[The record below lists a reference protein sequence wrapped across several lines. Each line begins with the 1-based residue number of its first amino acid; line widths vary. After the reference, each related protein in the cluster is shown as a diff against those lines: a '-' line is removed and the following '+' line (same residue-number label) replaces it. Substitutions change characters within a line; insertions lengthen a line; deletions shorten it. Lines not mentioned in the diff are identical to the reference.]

1 MSHWKTRVD
10 QGMLRKNL
18 FAWVTLY
25 SLIILYML
33 TNIHQDLTGKQ
44 ECYIMRQWQLFFQR
58 KSMLCFSG
66 CESAVY
72 DFIYVLYNC
81 LFSDYSVLSNFT
93 WNLFED
99 SGWYRVNFTFT
110 ETAVE
115 QFDLQWGR
123 GWLLRL

>member
-1 MSHWKTRVD
+1 MSRMH
-10 QGMLRKNL
+10 
-18 FAWVTLY
+18 
-25 SLIILYML
+25 
-33 TNIHQDLTGKQ
+33 
-44 ECYIMRQWQLFFQR
+44 
-58 KSMLCFSG
+58 
-66 CESAVY
+66 
-72 DFIYVLYNC
+72 C

-123 GWLLRL
+123 GLLLCNLQLTNILHTIKQYCRMDCLLIMHPHFDALLI